1 MAYILDEG
9 SVFDA
14 PIDKVWKYL
23 SSDDHRHNSLKLI
36 SREMVDRNA
45 VVITGERN
53 IMGKIVRTKIK
64 NTLYPPFGFVQEHL
78 EGPTAGSRAFVYY
91 IPKGNKTGITVVGE
105 FVLSG
110 MDEKPTRDALM
121 AQLQVS
127 FDEDNAN
134 LKNTKQAQFTRQ
146 MTDKNVSFYLL

>member
-1 MAYILDEG
+1 MVYILDEG
-9 SVFDA
+9 SFFDA

-23 SSDDHRHNSLKLI
+23 PSDEHRHNSMKLI
-36 SREMVDRNA
+36 SREMASSNA
-45 VVITGERN
+45 VVITAERN
-53 IMGKIVRTKIK
+53 FMGKTVRTKIK

-105 FVLSG
+105 FVISG
-110 MDEKPTRDALM
+110 VDEKGTRDAAM

-134 LKNTKQAQFTRQ
+134 LKNTKQT
-146 MTDKNVSFYLL
+146 

>member
-1 MAYILDEG
+1 MVYILDEG

-14 PIDKVWKYL
+14 PIDRLWKYL
-23 SSDDHRHNSLKLI
+23 PSDEHRHNSSKLI
-36 SREMVDRNA
+36 SREMVNSNT

-53 IMGKIVRTKIK
+53 FMGKMLRTKVK

-78 EGPTAGSRAFVYY
+78 EGPTAGSKAFVYY
-91 IPKGNKTGITVVGE
+91 IPKGNKTGITIVGD

-110 MDEKPTRDALM
+110 MDEKATRDALM
-121 AQLQVS
+121 AQFQVS

-134 LKNTKQAQFTRQ
+134 LKNTKQT
-146 MTDKNVSFYLL
+146 

>member
-1 MAYILDEG
+1 MVYLFDEG
-9 SVFDA
+9 SIFDA
-14 PIDKVWKYL
+14 PIDKIWKYL
-23 SSDDHRHNSLKLI
+23 PSDQHQHSSMKLL
-36 SREMVDRNA
+36 SRESTGNA

-53 IMGKIVRTKIK
+53 IMGKLVRTKIK

-91 IPKGNKTGITVVGE
+91 VPKGNKTAITVVGDFRLE
-105 FVLSG
+105 GADEQRTKDAVL
-110 MDEKPTRDALM
+110 

-134 LKNTKQAQFTRQ
+134 LKKTN
-146 MTDKNVSFYLL
+146 